1 VLIFVLIA
9 VWYHSRDWHLFADV
23 AIAMEKTDSQGEKL
37 SNNNN
42 NNNFYLNREYTWW
55 RAIIQR
61 VWKINNI
68 NSNTSL
74 EVLAKLCW
82 VARKMIILVI

>member
-37 SNNNN
+37 SNNN
-42 NNNFYLNREYTWW
+42 
-55 RAIIQR
+55 
-61 VWKINNI
+61 
-68 NSNTSL
+68 
-74 EVLAKLCW
+74 
-82 VARKMIILVI
+82 